1 MSKRHRRNR
10 NPVMIN
16 LALKIAITVNI
27 IGILTVIFILASDKN
42 PRLIADISS
51 YIDNIIK

>member
-1 MSKRHRRNR
+1 
-10 NPVMIN
+10 MIN

-42 PRLIADISS
+42 PSLIADISS
-51 YIDNIIK
+51 YVNNIFK

>member
-10 NPVMIN
+10 NPVMIS

-27 IGILTVIFILASDKN
+27 IGILTVIFILTSEKN
-42 PRLIADISS
+42 PNIIANISS